1 MESGI
6 TTGKKSTTNLVTND
20 SYNIAWNNTDNT
32 KMMHEACKK
41 YRGILERDDINSCQ
55 MIGLWKALGE
65 FNEKHGVKFTSYLY
79 NVVRNEC
86 RKRLR
91 QNNNNT
97 KLVGFIAK
105 RDYHIN
111 SHDLEDMI
119 DVLEYPLNKI
129 VRLRYI
135 SKMTLKEI
143 GVELGMNKNS
153 VKRKIQKALE
163 KIKTEWT

>member
-41 YRGILERDDINSCQ
+41 YKGILERDDINSCQ

-91 QNNNNT
+91 QNSNNA
-97 KLVGFIAK
+97 KLVGFAAK
-105 RDYHIN
+105 KDYHIN
-111 SHDLEDMI
+111 SYDLEDMI